1 MSLSKSQIQTLLNNH
16 PHLVDTAITILGE
29 NQTADELGS
38 KHTKYHN
45 GIGFTSCYGS
55 IGTTFYQFV
64 TGRDCR
70 QSGHPVRWTPKSLV
84 TDGDVLDRTRDMKRF
99 KRRNPHYA
107 RLSPLQIAQKIA
119 LHHWAQL
126 GALLVSKVSQA
137 PTQTRHQARPQTP
150 QTVTVTYT
158 RVIRETQ
165 KAVLLEKVD
174 EAGIA
179 WERWLPKSMIVNR
192 NVSGR
197 MEVKRPA

>member
-1 MSLSKSQIQTLLNNH
+1 MALSKSQIQTLLNNH

-84 TDGDVLDRTRDMKRF
+84 TDGGVLDRTRDMKRF

-107 RLSPLQIAQKIA
+107 RLTPLQIAQKIA

-126 GALLVSKVSQA
+126 GALLTAKTAPAQSQ
-137 PTQTRHQARPQTP
+137 PQ

-179 WERWLPKSMIVNR
+179 WERWIPKSMIVNR
-192 NVSGR
+192 NVTGR

>member
-1 MSLSKSQIQTLLNNH
+1 MSLSKSQIATLLNNH
-16 PHLVDTAITILGE
+16 PHLVDQAIRIIGE

-38 KHTKYHN
+38 KHTKYQN
-45 GIGFTSCYGS
+45 GIGFTSCYGN

-70 QSGHPVRWTPKSLV
+70 QHGHPVRWTPKSLV
-84 TDGDVLDRTRDMKRF
+84 TDGNVLERTRDMKRF

-107 RLSPLQIAQKIA
+107 NQSSLDIARMIA
-119 LHHWAQL
+119 IHHWGQLAEILNAQL
-126 GALLVSKVSQA
+126 QTPVLSQ
-137 PTQTRHQARPQTP
+137 PQTP

-174 EAGIA
+174 SAGIA
-179 WERWLPKSMIVNR
+179 WERWLPKSMIINR
-192 NVSGR
+192 NNDGTL
-197 MEVKRPA
+197 EVKRPA